1 MLISKDGLYNVAAR
15 IVEATGAG
23 TEEAAI
29 VADHLVDANLSGHD
43 SHGVGMLPIYIR
55 SLKAGNLHPGSHA
68 TVLRDE
74 GGVMVVDG
82 GMGYGQVVA
91 TEAMDLAI
99 RRARETGVVAQNLIN
114 AHHIGRV
121 GTYGEQV
128 VAEGLISIHFVN
140 VSGHVGLVAPHRGTD
155 ARLST
160 NPICIAVPATA
171 ERAPT
176 VLDFATS
183 KIAMGKTRVAMDR
196 GEPVP
201 EGTLIDRHGRPTT
214 DPGVMWPDRTGAL
227 LPLAEHKGYGLAL
240 ICEILGAAL
249 GGGPTI
255 QAGRTLGDRIINNM
269 LTLVLDPR
277 RFGTES
283 SFGRE
288 IDALLD
294 YVTASPP
301 RDPSEPVLVP
311 GDPEREAHAERA
323 QNGIPMVERA
333 WAEIVDAAE
342 QIGLAREEIEAL
354 AR

>member
-1 MLISKDGLYNVAAR
+1 MHISEQGLLRVTTR
-15 IVEATGAG
+15 IIEATGA
-23 TEEAAI
+23 TPADAAV

-43 SHGVGMLPIYIR
+43 SHGVGMLPIYVR
-55 SLKAGNLHPGSHA
+55 NLQAGNLNPTAHA
-68 TVLRDE
+68 RVVRDD
-74 GGVMVVDG
+74 GAVSVVDG

-99 RRARETGVVAQNLIN
+99 GRVRETGVHAQNLIN

-121 GTYGEQV
+121 GTYGEQI
-128 VAEGLISIHFVN
+128 VAQGLISIHFVN
-140 VSGHVGLVAPHRGTD
+140 VSGHVALVAPHRGKD

-160 NPICIAVPATA
+160 NPICIAVPATD

-201 EGTLIDRHGRPTT
+201 EGTLIDRDGHPTT
-214 DPGVMWPDRTGAL
+214 DPGVMWPERTGAL

-255 QAGRTLGDRIINNM
+255 EAGLHLGNRIINNM
-269 LTLVLDPR
+269 LTIVLDPD
-277 RFGTES
+277 RFGTS
-283 SFGRE
+283 GSFGPAL
-288 IDALLD
+288 DALLD
-294 YVTASPP
+294 HVTASPS
-301 RDPSEPVLVP
+301 RDPAEPVLVP
-311 GDPEREAHAERA
+311 GDPERQAHAARSRD
-323 QNGIPMVERA
+323 GVPMADRA
-333 WAEIVDAAE
+333 WAEIVEAAGE
-342 QIGLAREEIEAL
+342 LGIGRDEIAEL
-354 AR
+354 SG